1 MEKVATTVA
10 PVEATSW
17 PTVLMVKETAAKFVV
32 SAGDTIRREEPDATI
47 TSPATA
53 KEKAV
58 VTGTTVGEAEAEAD
72 TEPDLEAELETDPVC
87 VAEPDLEAELETDP
101 VCVAEPDAD
110 NDDDA
115 ETVMV
120 DVVVTVIG

>member
-87 VAEPDLEAELETDP
+87 VAEPD
-101 VCVAEPDAD
+101 AD

>member
-32 SAGDTIRREEPDATI
+32 SAGATIRREEPDATI

-72 TEPDLEAELETDPVC
+72 TEPDLEAEADT
-87 VAEPDLEAELETDP
+87 EPDLEAELETDP